1 MDVQS
6 QFQDHE
12 VVQQAPDDY
21 VEISLSPDKIMMAWA
36 TSLYSYELL
45 NKDGTVK
52 STGDMMD
59 ETLQRY
65 VDAEEKL
72 RRGEGVSKPIIGI
85 GIMEGIEIGI
95 GREIVAAAKA
105 LGVKEIP
112 VYVRKA
118 QVDEIKSYF

>member
-6 QFQDHE
+6 QFHDHE
-12 VVQQAPDDY
+12 VVRQAPNDY
-21 VEISLSPDKIMMAWA
+21 VEMSLAPDKIMVAWS

-45 NKDGTVK
+45 NKDGSIKRTDEMV
-52 STGDMMD
+52 D

-72 RRGEGVSKPIIGI
+72 KRGEAVPKPIIGI

-95 GREIVAAAKA
+95 GRELVAAAKA
-105 LGVKEIP
+105 LGVHEMP
-112 VYVRKA
+112 VHVRKA
-118 QVDEIKSYF
+118 QADEIKSYF